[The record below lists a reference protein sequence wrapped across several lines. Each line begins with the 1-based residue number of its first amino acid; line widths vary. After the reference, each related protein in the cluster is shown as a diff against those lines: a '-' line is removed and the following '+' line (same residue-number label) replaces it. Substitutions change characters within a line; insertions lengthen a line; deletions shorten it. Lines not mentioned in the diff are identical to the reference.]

1 MKIQI
6 QNETFILDPSGAL
19 FWESKN
25 LIIISDVHL
34 GKVSHFRKHGIA
46 IPSNAIAENFKRIT
60 TVLEQ
65 YNPQKIIFLG
75 DLFHSSKNTEWEL
88 FEEWILNTQYE
99 TILVAG
105 NHDIID
111 RTHYYN
117 LGILVVDFLEIDHFL
132 LTHHPEEKEGFFN
145 FSGHI
150 HPGIVLR
157 GLGLQTL
164 KLRCFFQK
172 PNQLILPAFGEFT
185 GKYILKPNQ
194 EDLVYTIAGNEV
206 VCIKKEE
213 KDTKSGI

>member
-6 QNETFILDPSGAL
+6 QDEYFNLHSSGAL
-19 FWESKN
+19 FWEKEKT
-25 LIIISDVHL
+25 LIISDVHL

-46 IPSNAIAENFKRIT
+46 IPQNAVAENFKRLTDVIELFCPHK
-60 TVLEQ
+60 V
-65 YNPQKIIFLG
+65 IFLG
-75 DLFHSSKNTEWEL
+75 DLFHSSKNAEWQL
-88 FEEWILNTQYE
+88 FQDWVTVCTGKL
-99 TILVAG
+99 ILVAG

-111 RTHYYN
+111 EKHYHKI
-117 LGILVVDFLEIDHFL
+117 GIEVVQLLEIGSFFF
-132 LTHHPEEKEGFFN
+132 THHPTEKENFFN

-150 HPGIVLR
+150 HPGITLR

-194 EDLVYTIAGNEV
+194 DDIVYAIAGNEV
-206 VCIKKEE
+206 IL
-213 KDTKSGI
+213 INN